1 MSIEHALKQL
11 EIMPETF
18 FRPQFFRQYFQ
29 VFNLTAKIIYHIY
42 SSSQVTCEYFSFTLI
57 HNRTQITFY
66 CLLHQHCRP
75 VICLSCLLGL
85 SENTYGGYIKGVRM
99 NTFICMYKKRGI
111 LGAWYLGELSNSSK
125 EMQNTASARVP
136 GVVSYEF
143 HGWLFSLKHLCLYK
157 KSSRPTVWNITL
169 KYQCM
174 TCNLNITTSQSLRF
188 SKA

>member
-1 MSIEHALKQL
+1 
-11 EIMPETF
+11 
-18 FRPQFFRQYFQ
+18 
-29 VFNLTAKIIYHIY
+29 
-42 SSSQVTCEYFSFTLI
+42 
-57 HNRTQITFY
+57 
-66 CLLHQHCRP
+66 
-75 VICLSCLLGL
+75 
-85 SENTYGGYIKGVRM
+85 M

-157 KSSRPTVWNITL
+157 KSSRPTVWNITF

-174 TCNLNITTSQSLRF
+174 TCNHCNSAKPKHLSKQQTMFNVDKATSISFLTNSFRITL
-188 SKA
+188 AVLL